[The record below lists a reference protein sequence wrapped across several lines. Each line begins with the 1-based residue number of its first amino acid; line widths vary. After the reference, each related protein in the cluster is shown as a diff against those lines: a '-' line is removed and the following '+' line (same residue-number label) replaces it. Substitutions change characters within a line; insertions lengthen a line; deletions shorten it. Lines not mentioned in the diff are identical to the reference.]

1 MPPAAAA
8 VPDHRQKGLMHPT
21 SRSPEALLVRE
32 LVPALQGNPA
42 AAAACLKLEASLT
55 GEALFHKTKAICLIK
70 CAVNLPNTPFL
81 QGTLTTDQLH
91 TFACDG

>member
-1 MPPAAAA
+1 
-8 VPDHRQKGLMHPT
+8 
-21 SRSPEALLVRE
+21 LLVRE

-70 CAVNLPNTPFL
+70 YAVNLPNTPFL